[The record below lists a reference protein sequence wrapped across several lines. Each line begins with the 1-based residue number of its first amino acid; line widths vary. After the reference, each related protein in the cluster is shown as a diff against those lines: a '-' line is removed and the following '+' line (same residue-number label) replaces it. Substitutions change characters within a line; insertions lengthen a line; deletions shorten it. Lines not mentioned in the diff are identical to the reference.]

1 LENAHPKAQVSSQQL
16 QLLLPRQVQRL
27 LTFHVAPE
35 SAVRSRLAHSETF
48 SLVADL
54 LLMPQLA
61 LILLLRGE

>member
-27 LTFHVAPE
+27 PTFHVAPE
-35 SAVRSRLAHSETF
+35 NVVRSKLARSEIF

-61 LILLLRGE
+61 LISLLRGE